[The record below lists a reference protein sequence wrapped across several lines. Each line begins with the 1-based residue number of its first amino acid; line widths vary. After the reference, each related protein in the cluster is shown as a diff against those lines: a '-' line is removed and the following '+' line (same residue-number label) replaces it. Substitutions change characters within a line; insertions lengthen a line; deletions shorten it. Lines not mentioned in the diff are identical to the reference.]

1 MTAIPDGLPSL
12 AQGAHPAG
20 SGRACVMELVSVIA
34 GEEWTD
40 HPKCVHPMLACAAIV
55 VNDQLPD
62 HLRHRLL
69 VPHIGRFFGTNRSE
83 LTTPLRRYYAQGNHW
98 FPPIGDDSMI
108 RASYSRVIRDEHCPG
123 CGATL
128 AVKWLSGALDVAEAI
143 LDQAPRE
150 ITTTDVHRVR
160 QVLAR

>member
-1 MTAIPDGLPSL
+1 MDGPPQVRPPHARLRRDRRERPTARP
-12 AQGAHPAG
+12 PA
-20 SGRACVMELVSVIA
+20 APAV
-34 GEEWTD
+34 
-40 HPKCVHPMLACAAIV
+40 
-55 VNDQLPD
+55 
-62 HLRHRLL
+62 

-160 QVLAR
+160 QVLTR